1 MQFQVVDLRLQRAFG
16 ISSELLNPL
25 TKLIAGTIDLY
36 RAYRK
41 PYRCV
46 GWFLTQ
52 FKKLSKTKII
62 IFITS
67 NIALL
72 WYSSRIVI
80 CYIHFKFE
88 FHLIILIDSIG
99 ERTLIQLLQYVK
111 KKLQEAKTYV
121 GYRAPFEIFGQKDFQ
136 ISSQYKL
143 CLGVFL
149 ETLTSFI
156 KEQKHFSQ
164 SFYIFLMLNWSH
176 I

>member
-52 FKKLSKTKII
+52 FKKLFKTKII
-62 IFITS
+62 VFITS

-72 WYSSRIVI
+72 WYSLRIVI

-99 ERTLIQLLQYVK
+99 ERTLIQHLQYVK

-121 GYRAPFEIFGQKDFQ
+121 GYRAPFEIFGQKEDQ

-143 CLGVFL
+143 CLGGVSRNFDQFYQGTK
-149 ETLTSFI
+149 TL
-156 KEQKHFSQ
+156 
-164 SFYIFLMLNWSH
+164 
-176 I
+176 